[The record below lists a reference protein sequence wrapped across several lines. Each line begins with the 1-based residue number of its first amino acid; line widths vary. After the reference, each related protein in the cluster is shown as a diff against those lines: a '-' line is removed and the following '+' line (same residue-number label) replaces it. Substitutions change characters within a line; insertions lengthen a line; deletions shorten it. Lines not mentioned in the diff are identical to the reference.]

1 MITVVWI
8 PLTILPTR
16 SMNPETVVIMH
27 LWSAFFAVYRYLGRY
42 YCGII
47 HFTSPAGSCSIR
59 DFDVAKFNIMETLKV
74 FAISI
79 KLCQ

>member
-1 MITVVWI
+1 MIIVVWI

-16 SMNPETVVIMH
+16 SINPETVVTMH

-42 YCGII
+42 YCG
-47 HFTSPAGSCSIR
+47 SCSII